1 MKYKKVLIVLALLLA
16 TFLLYCYNDS
26 RKKDMYIVSIQ
37 VFDKDGNELEGQF
50 KDYNTC
56 LKEDDDYKTNS
67 AAPIINFY
75 CVTVKENE
83 AYVVKM
89 YFKSAKHYTLTKL
102 VLSNSVYGDSTHIE
116 CTDIVKDDDT
126 FIATLYIDKVTK
138 ENKIYEVIHWYQN
151 DTMHYFTEMGSNTY
165 DRGVY
170 FYLTDQERLVC
181 KKI

>member
-1 MKYKKVLIVLALLLA
+1 MKYKKVLIVLVLLLS

-26 RKKDMYIVSIQ
+26 RKKDMYIVAIQ

-67 AAPIINFY
+67 AAPVINFY

-89 YFKSAKHYTLTKL
+89 HFKSAKHYTLTKL
-102 VLSNSVYGDSTHIE
+102 ELSNRVYSDSKYIE

-126 FIATLYIDKVTK
+126 FIATLYIEKVTK
-138 ENKIYEVIHWYQN
+138 ENKIYKVINWYQGE
-151 DTMHYFTEMGSNTY
+151 TKHYFTEMGSNTY
-165 DRGVY
+165 DKGVY